1 MKRNELPGYEIS
13 EYRDRRKS
21 ADGRPLNTVFF
32 IILLFAIIIISGIM
46 YRKSNDTWKDMPDSG
61 GSLSGQADGGITSQ
75 EAVFT
80 GDGEPDSGS
89 ILISGSLGTVVTGKG
104 TAAAVTKGLVYDID
118 ENPVFASAGGLLI
131 KCTADDIRA
140 FDSEGTEVW
149 DTGIR
154 TFSPALSTEGSWIA
168 LSDVGSRRI
177 TVFNASNGN
186 KKWDME
192 AEGNVFSAR
201 INSKGYLCVLHEAKN
216 SRSAF
221 SLYDSKGV
229 RIFTSYF
236 SGRYAFSARISP
248 DGRQLLVNTLNASG
262 IKAFSEFEFAD
273 MLGNHL
279 GMKIAY
285 GNLAF
290 PVEFYMSGNIALAAG
305 ENTLICFDADK
316 GIRWKQVF
324 QYSKIACAGICAG
337 KYVVTAIHEGSASG
351 DVLTEETKV
360 VIFDNRGEIYRRLL
374 LEGKVL
380 SMAIYGSVAAFRT
393 EREVYFYNVKGEF
406 LARYISSAEIR
417 DFCLLSAGKAAIAGN
432 NGRVVFIRFN

>member
-1 MKRNELPGYEIS
+1 MRRNKLPGYEIS
-13 EYRDRRKS
+13 EYRNREKS
-21 ADGRPLNTVFF
+21 TDGRPVNIVFF
-32 IILLFAIIIISGIM
+32 IILLFTIIIISGIM

-61 GSLSGQADGGITSQ
+61 DALSGQAGGITGRES
-75 EAVFT
+75 VST

-104 TAAAVTKGLVYDID
+104 TSAAVTKSLVYDTD
-118 ENPVFASAGGLLI
+118 EDPVFASAGGLLI
-131 KCTADDIRA
+131 KCTGDDIRA
-140 FDSEGTEVW
+140 YDSEGTEVW

-154 TFSPALSTEGSWIA
+154 TFSPALSAEGSWIA

-177 TVFNASNGN
+177 TVFNTSNGN
-186 KKWDME
+186 KKWDIE
-192 AEGNVFSAR
+192 AEGNIISAR
-201 INSKGYLCVLHEAKN
+201 INGKGYLCVLHEAKN

-248 DGRQLLVNTLNASG
+248 DGRQLLVNTLDASG

-279 GMKIAY
+279 GMKITY

-290 PVEFYMSGNIALAAG
+290 PVEFYMSGNVAVAAG
-305 ENTLICFDADK
+305 ENTLICFDADN
-316 GIRWKQVF
+316 GIRWKQIF
-324 QYSKIACAGICAG
+324 QYGKIACAGICAG
-337 KYVVTAIHEGSASG
+337 KYVVAAIHEGSASG
-351 DVLTEETKV
+351 DVLSEETKV
-360 VIFDNRGEIYRRLL
+360 MIFDNRGEIYRRLL

-393 EREVYFYNVKGEF
+393 EREVHFYSVKGEF
-406 LARYISSAEIR
+406 LARYISTSEIR
-417 DFCLLSAGKAAIAGN
+417 DFCLLSASKAAIAGD